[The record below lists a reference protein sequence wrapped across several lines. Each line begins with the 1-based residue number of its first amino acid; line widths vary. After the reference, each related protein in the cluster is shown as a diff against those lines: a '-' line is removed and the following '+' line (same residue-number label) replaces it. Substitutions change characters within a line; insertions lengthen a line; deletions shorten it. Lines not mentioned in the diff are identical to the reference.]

1 MVAGTLLGPA
11 VEEFVYPHLTE
22 GIFAVFSPFKLGSLA
37 DFMSELDSYTF
48 QIASASQMP
57 IFGKSKGLV
66 ETARAA
72 ADQLSGGPADIK
84 RQLAAGDLP
93 ANLRENR
100 HLAVM

>member
-1 MVAGTLLGPA
+1 MDPPVHRNIYRNGYDRDGADNG
-11 VEEFVYPHLTE
+11 H
-22 GIFAVFSPFKLGSLA
+22 KLGSLA
-37 DFMSELDSYTF
+37 DFMSEFESYTF

>member
-1 MVAGTLLGPA
+1 
-11 VEEFVYPHLTE
+11 
-22 GIFAVFSPFKLGSLA
+22 
-37 DFMSELDSYTF
+37 
-48 QIASASQMP
+48 MP
-57 IFGKSKGLV
+57 IFGKSKGLA

-100 HLAVM
+100 QLAVIERYHIKWLLDKGSRNEK